1 MGECSQ
7 GTGVVFDFEQIAISG
22 GEMPDGLTGPEQ
34 RLFLGLRALYHQKRV
49 GIITREVAVA
59 EKKKLIYTYDKDAAD
74 CEAGRKLTAHHIKIN
89 NSVWQLYA
97 EFTRAPSMELAN
109 KIVRVFD
116 GLEVYLCDGNP

>member
-1 MGECSQ
+1 MSDNS
-7 GTGVVFDFEQIAISG
+7 TGITFPFEKIAISG

-59 EKKKLIYTYDKDAAD
+59 EKKKLVHTYSRDVAD
-74 CEAGRKLTAHHIKIN
+74 SEVCNRLIACHTKIN

-97 EFTRAPSMELAN
+97 EFKRAPSMELAN

-116 GLEVYLCDGNP
+116 GLEVVATCPPNV

>member
-1 MGECSQ
+1 MSEG
-7 GTGVVFDFEQIAISG
+7 GTGVTFPFEQVAIAG

-34 RLFLGLRALYHQKRV
+34 RLFLGLRALYRQKRI
-49 GIITREVAVA
+49 GIITLEVAVA
-59 EKKKLIYTYDKDAAD
+59 EKKKLVHIYNKDMAD
-74 CEAGRKLTAHHIKIN
+74 SEVCNRLIACHTKIN

-97 EFTRAPSMELAN
+97 EFKRAPSMELAD

>member
-49 GIITREVAVA
+49 GIITREVAVT
-59 EKKKLIYTYDKDAAD
+59 EKKKLVHNYSKDAAD
-74 CEAGRKLTAHHIKIN
+74 SEVCGRMIACHAKIN

-97 EFTRAPSMELAN
+97 EFKRAPSMELAD

-116 GLEVYLCDGNP
+116 GLEVVTCPPNA